1 MIEHSFLKGL
11 ESALFGHP
19 SDTKR
24 RPIAIQ
30 HQPRWLGWR
39 APPRHAPAGHSSERF
54 VFVHGF
60 VLKRLCRTVRP
71 VEKSIELKVDQGSI
85 NARLGV
91 VRRGGCANGGNPK
104 KPSPPRGP
112 SGGRGVSA
120 VMAETERSAKFESL
134 HAWVDVPHRML
145 IRASSRD
152 DAASLFAQVC
162 VRGGTECHVRGDAV
176 RR

>member
-1 MIEHSFLKGL
+1 MIERSFLKGL

-19 SDTKR
+19 SDTKLR
-24 RPIAIQ
+24 PIHGPIAIQ
-30 HQPRWLGWR
+30 HQRWLGWR

-60 VLKRLCRTVRP
+60 VLKCLCRTVRP

-91 VRRGGCANGGNPK
+91 RRGGCANGGNPE

-120 VMAETERSAKFESL
+120 VMAETERSAKFESF
-134 HAWVDVPHRML
+134 HML
-145 IRASSRD
+145 GSTFHTQNADTRQLA
-152 DAASLFAQVC
+152 
-162 VRGGTECHVRGDAV
+162 G
-176 RR
+176 

>member
-1 MIEHSFLKGL
+1 MIERSFLKGL

-60 VLKRLCRTVRP
+60 VLKRLCRTVVSTTSR
-71 VEKSIELKVDQGSI
+71 VEKSI
-85 NARLGV
+85 ARLYVYQRAGSA
-91 VRRGGCANGGNPK
+91 RRSAAAVARTVEIRKNRA
-104 KPSPPRGP
+104 PRGVP
-112 SGGRGVSA
+112 LA
-120 VMAETERSAKFESL
+120 VEAFQPLWPRLNAAKFESF
-134 HAWVDVPHRML
+134 HAWVCREMTAL
-145 IRASSRD
+145 IRVVYSREVQQD
-152 DAASLFAQVC
+152 LPGV
-162 VRGGTECHVRGDAV
+162 
-176 RR
+176 